1 METNPA
7 GQQIIYNVYNN
18 ANKVFNLYK
27 NLPLGGVTWGLGA
40 IGRASISTLI
50 KDVRRRFVEGT
61 PEWKIDPNDYT
72 IEDVAKKVRRFLY
85 EENYRPLYSNLP
97 HKPTL
102 GFLVAGYSSGQAL
115 PEAWKVL
122 IAPDGCGEPEVIQ
135 KRDEDTG
142 VYADGQPEAIARL
155 ILGYGT
161 ALPTALGTAG
171 ADEAWIRSAM
181 EIIQSQL
188 SVQFVVPGMP
198 IQDTID
204 VAEFFVYLTTMF
216 SRFTPGA
223 PTVGGPTEIAAI
235 TKHEGFKWVKRKYY
249 FSKDMNSE

>member
-61 PEWKIDPNDYT
+61 PEWRIDPNDYT

-85 EENYRPLYSNLP
+85 EENYQPLYSNLP
-97 HKPTL
+97 QKPTL

-115 PEAWKVL
+115 PESWKVL
-122 IAPDGCGEPEVIQ
+122 IAPDGCDEPEVIQ

-188 SVQFVVPGMP
+188 SVQFVVPGNADSGYYRRGGVFRVLDDHVLTVHARSANRGRTDRDCRNHEARR
-198 IQDTID
+198 IQ
-204 VAEFFVYLTTMF
+204 
-216 SRFTPGA
+216 
-223 PTVGGPTEIAAI
+223 VGQTE
-235 TKHEGFKWVKRKYY
+235 VLL
-249 FSKDMNSE
+249 